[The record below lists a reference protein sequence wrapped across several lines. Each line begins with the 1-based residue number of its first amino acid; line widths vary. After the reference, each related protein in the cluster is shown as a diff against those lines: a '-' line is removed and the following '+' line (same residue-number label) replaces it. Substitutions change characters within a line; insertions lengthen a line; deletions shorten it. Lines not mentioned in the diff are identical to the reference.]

1 MSNKCN
7 FEEWEVNSYSES
19 RTCNSITCHLGEL
32 GSILPKNIDKGSLI
46 SREGISAY
54 KQYTALRAKKF
65 AILTICKGKNN
76 LAGHLQR

>member
-1 MSNKCN
+1 MQQNVATIRYLWVISASNLMSNKCN

-54 KQYTALRAKKF
+54 KHSTQ
-65 AILTICKGKNN
+65 
-76 LAGHLQR
+76 H